1 MLEKFQGKIADKAVD
16 FFAIWLDSQKDAFK
30 ADFHQWLKDTD
41 LPIPDDI
48 EAPLDELIAI
58 GADLA
63 IDQVVNTVKGMA
75 KV

>member
-16 FFAIWLDSQKDAFK
+16 FFAIWLDSQKETFK
-30 ADFHQWLKDTD
+30 ADFRKWLKDTD

>member
-16 FFAIWLDSQKDAFK
+16 FFSIWLDSQKDAFK
-30 ADFHQWLKDTD
+30 ADFRKWLKDTD

-48 EAPLDELIAI
+48 EVPLDELIAI

-63 IDQVVNTVKGMA
+63 IDQVVNTVKGIA
-75 KV
+75 KA